1 MSGKG
6 TSMPTNIGD
15 ALSTSLEDSKG
26 AMTRQTQAL
35 NAVSVLCFSYVCR
48 REMRTSLRLIVC
60 ARLP

>member
-1 MSGKG
+1 
-6 TSMPTNIGD
+6 MPTNIGD